1 MWCRRPIKCPTCDDF
16 GVVDSGGVNPDMS
29 PIMLPCPDCPPC
41 DCEEVKAL
49 KHLLEKVQ
57 AALDSYGKVPSEVWI
72 GSNSTADKVQ
82 WLVNRCIGAD
92 ATISRLHKENA
103 VTKWLQDGKYR
114 TIIHRHDGTF
124 RLVNNAMNIH
134 ADGDSLEL
142 IVNCEYWPKFRDCT
156 ERAP

>member
-1 MWCRRPIKCPTCDDF
+1 
-16 GVVDSGGVNPDMS
+16 MS
-29 PIMLPCPDCPPC
+29 PINILC
-41 DCEEVKAL
+41 DCAPPLPAEEIKVL
-49 KHLLEKVQ
+49 NHLLEKVQ